1 MKILLYEF
9 RKLLYSKR
17 YLIIIIAVLMQILL
31 MLVPKNFEHEY
42 SDELYKNYMEQIGGE
57 YTEEKRDIILDRYYE
72 INQTINEH
80 ENMITA
86 YKQNTIL
93 LDEFEAHNS
102 DYNRALAELS
112 TIEYLV
118 QKCSYFDEIGGG
130 IFFL

>member
-86 YKQNTIL
+86 YKQNTIYL
-93 LDEFEAHNS
+93 MNLK
-102 DYNRALAELS
+102 RTIPI
-112 TIEYLV
+112 TIELW
-118 QKCSYFDEIGGG
+118 QSFQQLNI
-130 IFFL
+130 